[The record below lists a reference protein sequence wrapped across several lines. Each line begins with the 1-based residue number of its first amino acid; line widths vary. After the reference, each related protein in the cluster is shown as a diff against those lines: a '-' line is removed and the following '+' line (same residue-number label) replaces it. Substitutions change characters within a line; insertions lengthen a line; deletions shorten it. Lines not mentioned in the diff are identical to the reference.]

1 MAFAGFLYLMI
12 SSASL
17 YLLRKAEARFSAG
30 VKRGQ
35 F

>member
-12 SSASL
+12 SSVSL
-17 YLLRKAEARFSAG
+17 LLLRKAEARYSVG
-30 VKRGQ
+30 VKRGN